1 MTERDIIDIAMQP
14 GLSELKLHLRITSSD
29 QDALLLSYLKA
40 AALSAEHHI
49 GRCLLQSRFTY
60 TGSFEPSI
68 VLDKINTRFFPLM
81 GTPMVE
87 VDGKKTTG
95 FTVKGRTLTFSEGVT
110 GDRVKIVY
118 VGGGHKIEADIK
130 TALTKLFLAMA
141 GFAILESVVGYN
153 KHRPGE
159 TLLKGLCYV
168 GLMTVLALFFYFFS
182 DVK

>member
-1 MTERDIIDIAMQP
+1 M
-14 GLSELKLHLRITSSD
+14 SKRIRI
-29 QDALLLSYLKA
+29 
-40 AALSAEHHI
+40 H
-49 GRCLLQSRFTY
+49 F
-60 TGSFEPSI
+60 
-68 VLDKINTRFFPLM
+68 
-81 GTPMVE
+81 
-87 VDGKKTTG
+87 
-95 FTVKGRTLTFSEGVT
+95 
-110 GDRVKIVY
+110 KIVGNAFLNI
-118 VGGGHKIEADIK
+118 VAKFGLLATVVMAFILPNFVRFESEADIK

>member
-60 TGSFEPSI
+60 TGSFKHSI
-68 VLDKINTRFFPLM
+68 LLDKINTRFFPLM
-81 GTPMVE
+81 GTPTVE
-87 VDGKKTTG
+87 VDGKKTTD

-130 TALTKLFLAMA
+130 A
-141 GFAILESVVGYN
+141 AILLTASKYFNNPVDSV
-153 KHRPGE
+153 E
-159 TLLKGLCYV
+159 TLPSVATNLLGQYRSW
-168 GLMTVLALFFYFFS
+168 G
-182 DVK
+182 DDDGEQD